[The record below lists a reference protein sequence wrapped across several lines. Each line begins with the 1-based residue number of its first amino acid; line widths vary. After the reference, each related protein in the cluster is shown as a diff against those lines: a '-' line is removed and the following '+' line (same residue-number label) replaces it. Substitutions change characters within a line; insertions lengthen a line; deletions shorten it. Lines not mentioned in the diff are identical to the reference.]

1 MTTLI
6 ERYLHAVKE
15 NLPRAQQDDVIAEL
29 SENLRAQIEDEE
41 EARGRPLAD
50 AEQAAILK
58 RFGNPMVVAARY
70 RGDTRSVSF
79 GRQLIGP
86 ELFPTYLKVLTVNVA
101 ITLIVIVAVLLV
113 GGGTA
118 WSSMYGGL
126 VPIVIQ
132 FAIVTGIFIYADRR
146 FAEDPDAWD
155 PHTVEPG
162 DPITNY
168 GNLDGISD
176 KLIGSAKTT
185 TVPYTTS
192 LLDLGLNAFGLAV
205 LRAIGVPATTGSLA
219 PGPAWTDLY
228 VPVTVLF
235 VLALIGPIVTLIRPT
250 WVEFRVAT
258 RALFEGAFAVLGM
271 VSLAI
276 GQWVIIAPNQTPTEE
291 LVELVDAINLGV
303 RIGAAATIVF
313 TAMSFVLELRR
324 LRQIRSARA
333 AN

>member
-1 MTTLI
+1 MTPLVD
-6 ERYLHAVKE
+6 RYLRAVKE
-15 NLPRAQQDDVIAEL
+15 QLPRAQQDDVINEL
-29 SENLRAQIEDEE
+29 SENLRSQIEDQE
-41 EARGRPLAD
+41 EALGRPLAAD
-50 AEQAAILK
+50 EEAAILK

-126 VPIVIQ
+126 VPIAIQ

-146 FAEDPDAWD
+146 FAKDPDAWD
-155 PHTVEPG
+155 PRTVQPG

-176 KLIGSAKTT
+176 KLIGEAKTT

-192 LLDLGLNAFGLAV
+192 LLDLGLNAFGLAI
-205 LRAIGVPATTGSLA
+205 LRAIGVPQTTGAFA

-228 VPVTVLF
+228 APLTVLF
-235 VLALIGPIVTLIRPT
+235 LLALIGPIVTLVRPT
-250 WVEFRVAT
+250 LVEFRVAT
-258 RALFEGAFAVLGM
+258 RALFDAAFAILGL

-276 GQWVIIAPNQTPTEE
+276 GQWVVIAPNVRATED
-291 LVELVDAINLGV
+291 LVDLVDAINLGV
-303 RIGAAATIVF
+303 RIGVAATIVF
-313 TAMSFVLELRR
+313 TAVSFVLEVRR
-324 LRQIRSARA
+324 LQQIRSARA
-333 AN
+333 AR